1 VAEPSPT
8 APRRP
13 LARPLPLVG
22 KPWFWLLFVG
32 TLFTVP
38 FFKSMNATLPE
49 PLPGMDG
56 AALDFTLPG
65 EDGVEVSLADLAGH
79 LLVITELPLA
89 SGTQTE
95 ATFAGIRRLRKRL
108 RGLGSTVVFVVLCHG
123 GSPAMLTQLLDEKVA
138 RKPVN
143 VFLIDED
150 GARRSWLRREAGS
163 QSADFFLLD
172 RHARLRGLYENTEAD
187 IDTLVMHAGQ
197 LANWLDSDPEL
208 APAG

>member
-1 VAEPSPT
+1 MAEPSPT
-8 APRRP
+8 APR
-13 LARPLPLVG
+13 PLPWLA

-32 TLFTVP
+32 TLFSVP
-38 FFKSMNATLPE
+38 FVKNMNATLPE
-49 PLPGMDG
+49 PLPGMNG
-56 AALDFTLPG
+56 AALNFTLPG
-65 EDGVEVSLADLAGH
+65 EDGVEVSLSDLAGH

-108 RGLGSTVVFVVLCHG
+108 RGLGSTVAFVVLCHG
-123 GSPAMLTQLLDEKVA
+123 GSPSMLTQLLDEKVA

-143 VFLIDED
+143 VFLLDED

-187 IDTLVMHAGQ
+187 IDRMVMHAGQ
-197 LANWLDSDPEL
+197 LANWLDSDPGLE
-208 APAG
+208 PAG

>member
-13 LARPLPLVG
+13 LPLVA

-38 FFKSMNATLPE
+38 FFKNMNATLPE

-65 EDGVEVSLADLAGH
+65 EDGVEVSLSDLVGH

-123 GSPAMLTQLLDEKVA
+123 GDPAMLTQLLDEKVA

-143 VFLIDED
+143 VFLLDEG

-187 IDTLVMHAGQ
+187 IDTMVMHAGQ
-197 LANWLDSDPEL
+197 LANWLDSDPAL
-208 APAG
+208 SATH